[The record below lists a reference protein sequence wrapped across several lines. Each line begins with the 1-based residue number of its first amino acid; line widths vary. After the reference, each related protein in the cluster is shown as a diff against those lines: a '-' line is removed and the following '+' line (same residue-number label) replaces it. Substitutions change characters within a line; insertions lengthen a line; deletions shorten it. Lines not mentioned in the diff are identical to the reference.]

1 MLIDVVVRMH
11 QALYSINSIIMSKDS
26 IYCSSSIALAF
37 NKLSRLSWD
46 KVLEELSNLHILSDI
61 RGSVTKLVLQK
72 RISISFLDQIYDAFK
87 VSVFTR
93 IMQWSIFIE
102 ISDISVSRWLV
113 TGLKYQPH
121 YISVPPDRCQM

>member
-1 MLIDVVVRMH
+1 MFLRILLEEMLIDVVVRVH
-11 QALYSINSIIMSKDS
+11 QALYSVNSIIMSKDS

-37 NKLSRLSWD
+37 NKLSRLPGN
-46 KVLEELSNLHILSDI
+46 KVLEELPYLHILCNI
-61 RGSVTKLVLQK
+61 RGSVTKLVLQE

-102 ISDISVSRWLV
+102 ISDISVGRWLV
-113 TGLKYQPH
+113 TALK
-121 YISVPPDRCQM
+121 